1 MSGSDFLNEM
11 SFNEPY
17 INHKAAMHTSPW
29 YTQSQTFSPRRL
41 KDLFRWC
48 EFLYFN
54 SAHIYAAL
62 RKFGE
67 YPITTITY
75 ETENKALK
83 EKHKYLLEKSVRARE
98 ILIAMTLDKYVYG
111 NAFISMYQPFIR
123 YLKCPSCSTL
133 TNIQNLDYKF
143 NYRKL
148 TFAYFCA
155 NCSKQVVA
163 DEEHVEDRKLTLGK
177 KINFIRWDPKLM
189 DIDFNEVNDYSV
201 YYYTIP
207 RNMVLRV
214 QNGHKTLIDSL
225 PWGFLKAIQNNRQF
239 RFNEGAIFHMKMVG
253 PAGVGKQWGLPPL
266 LTTLPMFYYTQVLR
280 KANEAI
286 ALDHTVPFRVI
297 HPAQSSN
304 VADPVSTISLQEWKD
319 RMKDEMRQWRRD
331 PLHIMF
337 APIPVGVTQIGGQ
350 GRALLTLGEVQE
362 AEKGI
367 VAALGIPMEF
377 LYGGLTQSGMEA
389 TLRLIE
395 NQLAT
400 HIGDIKDLLQWID
413 DSCAKFLGWQKIE
426 VDMVPFKMVDDT
438 VKKGMILQLYSMGQ
452 QTGTKII
459 SDTTMAELNDID
471 LVKEEDRIRQETLDS
486 VRRQQ
491 ELQIEIQKLQNNS
504 KIQSQQQAVSGTPYN
519 QQEVIAKADEIV
531 QQLLQMDYGARK
543 SQLHSLQ
550 VEDYILYSVVV
561 QRLESANTGQQG
573 QMTAEAGA

>member
-1 MSGSDFLNEM
+1 
-11 SFNEPY
+11 
-17 INHKAAMHTSPW
+17 
-29 YTQSQTFSPRRL
+29 
-41 KDLFRWC
+41 
-48 EFLYFN
+48 
-54 SAHIYAAL
+54 
-62 RKFGE
+62 
-67 YPITTITY
+67 
-75 ETENKALK
+75 
-83 EKHKYLLEKSVRARE
+83 
-98 ILIAMTLDKYVYG
+98 
-111 NAFISMYQPFIR
+111 
-123 YLKCPSCSTL
+123 
-133 TNIQNLDYKF
+133 
-143 NYRKL
+143 
-148 TFAYFCA
+148 
-155 NCSKQVVA
+155 
-163 DEEHVEDRKLTLGK
+163 
-177 KINFIRWDPKLM
+177 
-189 DIDFNEVNDYSV
+189 
-201 YYYTIP
+201 
-207 RNMVLRV
+207 
-214 QNGHKTLIDSL
+214 
-225 PWGFLKAIQNNRQF
+225 
-239 RFNEGAIFHMKMVG
+239 
-253 PAGVGKQWGLPPL
+253 
-266 LTTLPMFYYTQVLR
+266 LR

-413 DSCAKFLGWQKIE
+413 DSCSKFLGWEKIE

-491 ELQIEIQKLQNNS
+491 ELQIDIQKLQNNS